1 MMVSRLDEVRLQL
14 YAEADLSL
22 EWIRWCRGTGINFDE
37 ATAHAGVVIGCRLV
51 FDDSGFHLDRAGT
64 RSVAIEAL
72 GEDAETVIDVVAWPL
87 EEPDRFRRAIGW
99 AAGLGISQ
107 VTNPAS
113 YFGGRPLLVHR
124 TPLRWLQAGC
134 CGVVVLDRHSAPR
147 WLGEALGRIAGEDVG
162 HGRQLARMLHG
173 SFDRRRIVAPVRRA
187 A

>member
-72 GEDAETVIDVVAWPL
+72 GEDAEPSLT
-87 EEPDRFRRAIGW
+87 
-99 AAGLGISQ
+99 
-107 VTNPAS
+107 
-113 YFGGRPLLVHR
+113 
-124 TPLRWLQAGC
+124 
-134 CGVVVLDRHSAPR
+134 
-147 WLGEALGRIAGEDVG
+147 
-162 HGRQLARMLHG
+162 
-173 SFDRRRIVAPVRRA
+173 
-187 A
+187 